1 MPGPAVNTGREF
13 RNAMGRFATGVTIVS
28 TAVDGEVHGM
38 TANGFMSVSL
48 DPRLVLISVREE
60 ARIRALLERSGTYGV
75 SVLSRGHRLVSDHF
89 AGRRGEQPPADFV
102 DLAGVPV
109 VADAITR
116 VAARIVAIHPAGDHL
131 LYVGQVMDFADE
143 QQGEPLIFH
152 GGRYRELGAD
162 SDAPV
167 IWHELA
173 HAWF

>member
-1 MPGPAVNTGREF
+1 MDADRKF

-28 TAVDGEVHGM
+28 VAVDGEVHGM

-48 DPRLVLISVREE
+48 SPRLVLVSVREE
-60 ARIRALLERSGTYGV
+60 ARIRALLQRSGTYGV
-75 SVLSRGHRLVSDHF
+75 SVLSREHRLASDHF
-89 AGRRGEQPPADFV
+89 AGRRAAEPPADFV
-102 DLAGVPV
+102 ELAGVPV

-116 VAARIVAIHPAGDHL
+116 IAARIVAIHPAGDHL
-131 LYVGQVMDFADE
+131 LYVGEVMEFADE

-162 SDAPV
+162 ADAPV
-167 IWHELA
+167 VWHGLP